1 MTTWIGTNT
10 DQIRILRQLLSLWI
24 KMALPLDSTL
34 STLNL
39 TKMVQVAFS
48 IKIQTAIRWN
58 RTWSNSN
65 SLLVMSLHPHLL
77 LHQLAAPTQSTFHGL
92 QATTHKLLAIK
103 LWCPLIT
110 AYFTMLA
117 HNLTITRTLSQSNM
131 TTIIMFLSREFL
143 IALSWLFCHPL
154 AVGLKRHPKLW
165 ASHFN
170 HLLTHQLTYSWQ
182 KFNPVNT
189 V

>member
-1 MTTWIGTNT
+1 M
-10 DQIRILRQLLSLWI
+10 DQNKILRQLLSLWI
-24 KMALPLDSTL
+24 KMELPLDSIL

-39 TKMVQVAFS
+39 TNMVQLAS
-48 IKIQTAIRWN
+48 IKIQTAIQWN

-77 LHQLAAPTQSTFHGL
+77 LHQLVALTQSAFHGL

-103 LWCPLIT
+103 LWCPLTT
-110 AYFTMLA
+110 ASFTMLV
-117 HNLTITRTLSQSNM
+117 HNLTITRTLSQSNV
-131 TTIIMFLSREFL
+131 TTIIMLLSREFL

-165 ASHFN
+165 PTHFN

-182 KFNPVNT
+182 KFKPVNT